1 MVGGG
6 EEEGE
11 ECGKWRYILPITG
24 RIYGIPF
31 MLSFR
36 ERSQVTIPGLRRS
49 RNEISFASP
58 RGARFRTSARA
69 DLFPLGASSSFPA
82 ASPPVGEPPWRG
94 RHLRSLPIFSSFRE
108 KRREVRHQGVYRKD
122 LVVGRYYSSPPLPF
136 AKGEPFIKG
145 FRATSSLRHATLF
158 LFPPLLND

>member
-1 MVGGG
+1 
-6 EEEGE
+6 
-11 ECGKWRYILPITG
+11 
-24 RIYGIPF
+24 

-82 ASPPVGEPPWRG
+82 APPVGEPPWRG
-94 RHLRSLPIFSSFRE
+94 RRLRSLPIFSSFRE

-122 LVVGRYYSSPPLPF
+122 LVVGRYYSSPSLPL
-136 AKGEPFIKG
+136 AVGELFVKD
-145 FRATSSLRHATLF
+145 FRATSSLRLATLF